1 MPGTL
6 RVDGPDD
13 CIATLCRDIRLIAP
27 PWVSQAYPDAR
38 AFAALAIGLTG
49 EESRTLDLGTG
60 TGLLAIC
67 LARLGRSVVAADVS
81 RSALRAARSNARRH
95 GVEFPCVRSD
105 LLGSVTG
112 RFDLIVFNP
121 PFGFGP
127 EGLPIQVAKNLLR
140 RVPQVRKWASRSLPN
155 AIAAHRRA
163 LIGRVAR
170 AAPQRL
176 TAAGAMLI
184 HVCHSE
190 EQGLLGS
197 LPPGSDARI
206 LRHPDLTA
214 HGTSALLTRAPHG

>member
-1 MPGTL
+1 MPDTARGEPL
-6 RVDGPDD
+6 IDP
-13 CIATLCRDIRLIAP
+13 IEQLCRHIRLKAP

-38 AFAALAIGLTG
+38 AFAALAIGLTDNQ
-49 EESRTLDLGTG
+49 SRTLDLGTG

-81 RSALRAARSNARRH
+81 RSALRTARSNARRH
-95 GVEFPCVRSD
+95 GVEFPSVRSD
-105 LLGSVTG
+105 LLASVTG

-127 EGLPIQVAKNLLR
+127 EGLPIQVARNLLR
-140 RVPQVRKWASRSLPN
+140 RVPQVRRWASRSLPN
-155 AIAAHRRA
+155 AVAAHRRT

-176 TAAGAMLI
+176 TATGAILI